1 MNKLILDFS
10 VLSDV
15 DKQLLNHFLDELNY
29 FKSVGIINQS
39 TINLIIK
46 DITEY
51 IYLKSINRKDD

>member
-1 MNKLILDFS
+1 MKKLILDFS

-39 TINLIIK
+39 TTNVIIK

>member
-1 MNKLILDFS
+1 MKKVIIDIT
-10 VLSDV
+10 VLPDV

-39 TINLIIK
+39 TINVIIN